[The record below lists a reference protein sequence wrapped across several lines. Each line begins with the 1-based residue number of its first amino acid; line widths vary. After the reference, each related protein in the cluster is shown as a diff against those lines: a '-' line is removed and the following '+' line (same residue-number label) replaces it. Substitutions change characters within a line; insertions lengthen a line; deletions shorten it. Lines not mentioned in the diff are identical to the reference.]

1 MIASKHMK
9 QEELRRKW
17 ERCVKQ
23 TKEKK
28 NMDPNSWK
36 PRESGALTREI
47 LARFTAQMIK
57 GGK

>member
-1 MIASKHMK
+1 MK

-23 TKEKK
+23 AKEKK

-47 LARFTAQMIK
+47 QARFTAQMIK